1 MSTQDLMSD
10 ASTMTTEDGVVS
22 EKLHKEILTRKQDEK
37 CLLLKTIQQKEEDIA
52 NQRQYFKS
60 ELSLLQNEN
69 KSEQKSANECIN
81 NVCDQ
86 LDNVTLEVSLLIVL

>member
-1 MSTQDLMSD
+1 MSTQDPMSD
-10 ASTMTTEDGVVS
+10 ASTSTEDGVMS
-22 EKLHKEILTRKQDEK
+22 EKLHKAILIKKQDEK

-60 ELSLLQNEN
+60 ELSLLQNEH

-86 LDNVTLEVSLLIVL
+86 LDKVKLEVSLLIVL